1 MLQSLSFKKIYL
13 ILFIC
18 FFILFSGCQKNEPE
32 SVTTNSTSTT
42 TNNTAN
48 TRQVKDN
55 EIKSSSRPEGTFRIT
70 NELPFLADTSF
81 TIEQK
86 SDAQVFFFSD
96 YNEDEIFRF
105 VQIQFESYK
114 PESEET
120 YKYELK
126 DSVKIGDVVFGK
138 SYWCFNLEQ
147 AAAERPVSDIAA
159 VQTLLRSR
167 EVNTRGMFSGVRLLW
182 LSEDKR
188 SEMLVIYGEK
198 TSFRNIDCS
207 NRKTAEPLL
216 EELNKQFL
224 KDFSVIKFKN

>member
-1 MLQSLSFKKIYL
+1 MLQTLSFKKFYFISFIYFCVL
-13 ILFIC
+13 I
-18 FFILFSGCQKNEPE
+18 SGCQKNEPE
-32 SVTTNSTSTT
+32 SVTTKSTTST
-42 TNNTAN
+42 NNV
-48 TRQVKDN
+48 RQVKNN
-55 EIKSSSRPEGTFRIT
+55 ELTSSSKPQSIFQIT
-70 NELPFLADTSF
+70 NDLPFLADTSF

-105 VQIQFESYK
+105 IQIQFESYK

-120 YKYELK
+120 YKYDLK

-159 VQTLLRSR
+159 VQTLLKSR
-167 EVNTRGMFSGVRLLW
+167 EVNTRGIFTGVRLLW

-198 TSFRNIDCS
+198 TSYRNIDCS
-207 NRKTAEPLL
+207 NRKSAEPLL

-224 KDFSVIKFKN
+224 KDFTITKFNN

>member
-1 MLQSLSFKKIYL
+1 M
-13 ILFIC
+13 
-18 FFILFSGCQKNEPE
+18 KN
-32 SVTTNSTSTT
+32 
-42 TNNTAN
+42 
-48 TRQVKDN
+48 N
-55 EIKSSSRPEGTFRIT
+55 ELTSSSKPQSIFQIT
-70 NELPFLADTSF
+70 NDLPFLADTSF

-105 VQIQFESYK
+105 IQIQFESYK

-120 YKYELK
+120 YKYDLK

-159 VQTLLRSR
+159 VQTLLKSR
-167 EVNTRGMFSGVRLLW
+167 EVNTRGIFTGVRLLW

-198 TSFRNIDCS
+198 TSYRNIDCS
-207 NRKTAEPLL
+207 NRKSAEPLL

-224 KDFSVIKFKN
+224 KDFTITKFNN

>member
-1 MLQSLSFKKIYL
+1 MYQLLQFNKIYF
-13 ILFIC
+13 ITFIC
-18 FFILFSGCQKNEPE
+18 CFILISGCQKNESE
-32 SVTTNSTSTT
+32 SVTTKSTTTSTT
-42 TNNTAN
+42 IKV
-48 TRQVKDN
+48 RQVKDN
-55 EIKSSSRPEGTFRIT
+55 ELTSSSSPEGTFKIT
-70 NELPFLADTSF
+70 NDLPFLADTSF
-81 TIEQK
+81 TLEQK

-120 YKYELK
+120 YQYELK
-126 DSVKIGDVVFGK
+126 DSVKIGDIMFGK
-138 SYWCFNLEQ
+138 SYWCFDLEK

-188 SEMLVIYGEK
+188 SEMLIIYGEK
-198 TSFRNIDCS
+198 TSYRNIDCS

-216 EELNKQFL
+216 DELNKQFL
-224 KDFSVIKFKN
+224 KDFSVVKFRN

>member
-1 MLQSLSFKKIYL
+1 MIQLLSFDKIYL
-13 ILFIC
+13 IPFIC

-32 SVTTNSTSTT
+32 SVTTKSTT
-42 TNNTAN
+42 NT
-48 TRQVKDN
+48 TTKVRQIKEN
-55 EIKSSSRPEGTFRIT
+55 ELTSSSSPEGTFKIT
-70 NELPFLADTSF
+70 NDLPFLADTSF

-120 YKYELK
+120 FQYELK
-126 DSVKIGDVVFGK
+126 DSVKIGDVMFGK

-188 SEMLVIYGEK
+188 SEMLIIYGEK
-198 TSFRNIDCS
+198 TSYRNIDCS

-216 EELNKQFL
+216 EEMNNQFL
-224 KDFSVIKFKN
+224 KDFSVIKFAN